1 MATQKAAKVVRI
13 TSNNQIAIPAFIV
26 RDLKL
31 RKGSYL
37 EVVAKGRKIIITP
50 KHLVDDEDIAMYR
63 AVIKK
68 GRAQFARGDT
78 VDWEEVKQKLDQ
90 LEKTVSSMKSTTGMC

>member
-1 MATQKAAKVVRI
+1 MATQKASKVVRI

-37 EVVAKGRKIIITP
+37 EVAEQGRRIVITP
-50 KHLVDDEDIAMYR
+50 KHLVDDEDMAMYR
-63 AVIKK
+63 EVIRK
-68 GRAQFARGDT
+68 GRAQFARGET
-78 VDWEEVKQKLDQ
+78 VDWEAVKKRLDQ
-90 LEKTVSSMKSTTGMC
+90 